1 VAIGVPFRFDGTV
14 WPLRVLGK
22 LLKRLVEKVVNGK
35 SGLND
40 GEFLYGEEVAIAAN
54 EGCAEGH
61 GGCSH
66 PQVILVEG
74 QAPAR
79 AMAQMT
85 TLSSAPMDES
95 HDPIC
100 GSARMRALTALV
112 SRR

>member
-1 VAIGVPFRFDGTV
+1 MFGLTWAFAMTMPTV
-14 WPLRVLGK
+14 IVSATPPPHQQNFSMLVVYHWVSQIVCRPN
-22 LLKRLVEKVVNGK
+22 KR
-35 SGLND
+35 
-40 GEFLYGEEVAIAAN
+40 
-54 EGCAEGH
+54 CAEGH

-66 PQVILVEG
+66 PQVIFVEG

-100 GSARMRALTALV
+100 GSARMRALIALV